1 MLFRGI
7 LGKVAFTDPRKG
19 HCHAR
24 ALIFQ
29 SKCGLIGFPAPPTRF
44 LNSTRCI
51 CMKTIHSFAP
61 QIIWVPPPCAPHRC
75 RPGQCL
81 PRLQVLV
88 QSDNKKSIS
97 GSSYGGLL
105 GGSQGHHSA
114 RATITKY
121 HRTSRWQVAISSVAS
136 HGLFS
141 ARAHPQGPL
150 PLLTR
155 TQFYWIKAPP
165 L

>member
-7 LGKVAFTDPRKG
+7 LGKVAFADPSKG

-51 CMKTIHSFAP
+51 CMKTIHSFSP

-88 QSDNKKSIS
+88 QSGNKKSIS

-105 GGSQGHHSA
+105 GGFPRASLSSGHHNKVPRNLSMA
-114 RATITKY
+114 DGHLLCGLTRPFL
-121 HRTSRWQVAISSVAS
+121 RTSSSPRAS
-136 HGLFS
+136 S
-141 ARAHPQGPL
+141 SSYKDAV
-150 PLLTR
+150 LLD
-155 TQFYWIKAPP
+155 
-165 L
+165 